1 MALVIAGAALL
12 ASLLF
17 APSASAVAGGP
28 ISGETE
34 VGETLTASPAH
45 VYHWQRCDPEA
56 GPCNSSGT
64 LWFLDEGWSNI
75 PGASGHND
83 RTYTLTEDDLGMMI
97 RVLSN
102 EIGLGLFAASP
113 AVGPVGGASVPP
125 APVNI
130 TPPSISGEAIEG
142 ETLTG
147 DDGEWSGDPSNFERQ
162 WQRSN
167 GSGGWDDIDGAT
179 ETTYTLRVADVN
191 RRVRLRVVASNLGG
205 ESDPAFSE
213 PTDVVINPP
222 EFGSTAN
229 LDPVS
234 GTVLAKLPGSD
245 EIQQIRELTQV
256 PVGTTVDVSRG
267 FVDLTTQRGPNEGL
281 QTVTLWDGG
290 FVFRQRLK
298 NRITVMR
305 LTSALASASG
315 AAQAQAAGKRG
326 KRLWGRG
333 RCRCRHR
340 GRNSS
345 GTARGTWWLTAERK
359 RGTFTKVKKGTV
371 VVRDFTR
378 NRKVKVKKGESY
390 LARNR

>member
-1 MALVIAGAALL
+1 MREHGGATRPGMALVIAGAALL

-34 VGETLTASPAH
+34 VGKTLTASPAH

-64 LWFLDEGWSNI
+64 LWFLDEGWSHI

-113 AVGPVGGASVPP
+113 AVGPVGG
-125 APVNI
+125 
-130 TPPSISGEAIEG
+130 
-142 ETLTG
+142 
-147 DDGEWSGDPSNFERQ
+147 
-162 WQRSN
+162 
-167 GSGGWDDIDGAT
+167 
-179 ETTYTLRVADVN
+179 
-191 RRVRLRVVASNLGG
+191 
-205 ESDPAFSE
+205 E

-222 EFGSTAN
+222 EFGSTGN
-229 LDPVS
+229 IDPVS
-234 GTVLAKLPGSD
+234 GTVLAKLRGD
-245 EIQQIRELTQV
+245 NQTREITELTQV
-256 PVGTTVDVSRG
+256 PVGTTVDVTGG

-281 QTVTLWDGG
+281 QTVTLWDGA

-305 LTSALASASG
+305 LTNRLTG
-315 AAQAQAAGKRG
+315 AASSGRAQAAGKNR

-359 RGTFTKVKKGTV
+359 NGTFTKVKEGTV

-378 NRKVKVKKGESY
+378 NRKVKVTKGESY
-390 LARNR
+390 LAPNR